1 MNATTRPLNTFVLSS
16 SSSTIGTSST
26 TRDLSAYLGKIVAVE
41 ADYSGYGSSS
51 LPANFEP
58 QNGVWKEWLV
68 PSADQGTCGSCW
80 SFASVSTLSDR
91 FNILARQKY
100 VAEMLSPLVP
110 TVCNDIMTLI
120 LSDNPKDLDS
130 VLNPFRNSAQTIR
143 EMACHGNA
151 LVTACYYLEFY
162 GTTKNRCMWYKL
174 PAEQYVNYKTTV
186 LNWGFPLENS
196 VFFNSNNLYDYS
208 KFSELQNKGSC
219 AFYNEVSK
227 RPFAY
232 CNDLVRVSSVK
243 NYGSAQQHFQ
253 ALFVYRIKDGATHPE
268 YIMHD
273 MFRWG
278 PVCTSF
284 VVYED
289 FYEFDPLK
297 TEVYLH
303 DPLRSNVVGG
313 HAVELVGWGTSTNG
327 TPFWWVK
334 NSWGPGYGHNGYFR
348 FLRGTDQCGIETNV
362 LGMLPN
368 LFFRLDRVSE
378 VRVLEKRLDDL
389 GIFHANATPE
399 YKAMLQKVAKTLQP
413 LSVLSGRQKDAI
425 IKQFPLL
432 HFHALSR
439 VGLLTTD
446 VLSPSGYNSTVY
458 RTMPGAYRGVPRFG
472 FPYREDFVAGV
483 PTPPAQKPPTITVGA
498 SSITLTLLVVLLFLV
513 VVVLIVYSM

>member
-16 SSSTIGTSST
+16 SSAPTAVGA
-26 TRDLSAYLGKIVAVE
+26 TRNLSAYLEKIVAVE
-41 ADYSGYGSSS
+41 ADYSGHGS
-51 LPANFEP
+51 LPAHFEP
-58 QNGVWKEWLV
+58 QNGVWKDWLV

-80 SFASVSTLSDR
+80 SFASVSALSDR

-100 VAEMLSPLVP
+100 VPEMLSPLVP
-110 TVCNDIMTLI
+110 TVCNDIMTLL

-130 VLNPFRNSAQTIR
+130 VLNPFHNSAKTVR

-162 GTTKNRCMWYKL
+162 GTPRNNCMWYKL

-186 LNWGFPLENS
+186 LNWGFPLANS
-196 VFFNSNNLYDYS
+196 FFFDSKNLYDYS

-253 ALFVYRIKDGATHPE
+253 ALFVYRVKDGATHPE

-273 MFRWG
+273 IFRWG

-303 DPLRSNVVGG
+303 DPLRSAVVGG
-313 HAVELVGWGTSTNG
+313 HAVELVGWGTTSHG

-348 FLRGTDQCGIETNV
+348 FLRGQDQCGIETNV

-378 VRVLEKRLDDL
+378 VRILEKRLQDL

-399 YKAMLQKVAKTLQP
+399 YKTMLQKVAKTLQP
-413 LSVLSGRQKDAI
+413 IGVLTDQEKNSI
-425 IKQFPLL
+425 IDQFPLL

-446 VLSPSGYNSTVY
+446 VLSPSGYSSTAY
-458 RTMPGAYRGVPRFG
+458 RTMPGIYLGVPHFG
-472 FPYREDFVAGV
+472 FPYREDFVAGA
-483 PTPPAQKPPTITVGA
+483 PALKPSSPP
-498 SSITLTLLVVLLFLV
+498 SSLCSVLTWALLVVA
-513 VVVLIVYSM
+513 VVLLLLVLVTACKTG